1 MARREDIDRAKG
13 LAILLVVFGH
23 LVARADPAH
32 VDWYEPLRRV
42 VYAFHMPFFL
52 YLSGLTASISGV
64 LWRPR
69 ATWGD
74 TIKSRISRLLLP
86 FFGMGLLIVFGKL
99 ALRPFML
106 VDHAP
111 DGLLQGMWD
120 LIWHTADSPALSIWY
135 LFVLFTVS
143 MAAMVALDSKA
154 HRLKFL
160 LAFCAAVYVLPLPE
174 YFYADRVGTYAV
186 FFMCGA
192 CAAGLG
198 ARWEMFMF
206 QRWRLLLALLGV
218 CLGAIICFG
227 ANWPEKLILLPVGML
242 SMPALHGWLRFSPL
256 YFPRVLLALGRYSF
270 MIYLFNTLFIG
281 LTKGILLHFCAW
293 DGANFLPFAM
303 VLMASGILGPVAL
316 KQTIFRYLPALDRLT
331 D

>member
-32 VDWYEPLRRV
+32 VSWYEPLRAA

-52 YLSGLTASISGV
+52 YLSGLVASVSGG

-69 ATWGD
+69 AAWGEAV
-74 TIKSRISRLLLP
+74 KSRFLRLLLP
-86 FFGMGLLIVFGKL
+86 FFGMGGLIVLGKL
-99 ALRPFML
+99 AFRPFMQ

-111 DGLLQGMWD
+111 DGLAEGIRD
-120 LIWHTADSPALSIWY
+120 LLWHTAYSPALSIWY
-135 LFVLFTVS
+135 LFVLFVVS
-143 MAAMVALDSKA
+143 LAAMVMLDGKA
-154 HRLKFL
+154 RRLKFL
-160 LAFCAAVYVLPLPE
+160 LVFCALLYVLPLPE

-192 CAAGLG
+192 GAASLG

-206 QRWRLLLALLGV
+206 RNWRVLLAMLGV
-218 CLGAIICFG
+218 CLGTIICFG
-227 ANWPEKLILLPVGML
+227 AHWPQKLILFPVGVL
-242 SMPALHGWLRFSPL
+242 AMPALHGWLRCSPL
-256 YFPRVLLALGRYSF
+256 CFPKVFLLLGRYSF

-281 LTKGILLHFCAW
+281 LTKGVLLHFCSW
-293 DGANFLPFAM
+293 DGPNFVPFAM
-303 VLMASGILGPVAL
+303 ALMAAGIFGPIAL
-316 KQTIFRYLPALDRLT
+316 KQSLIRYVPVLDHLT